1 MRQTKRTCLRNVLA
15 RLLEEWQEQL
25 DHNKTVGTVLLNLP
39 KAFDCILHDLLIAK
53 LNAYGFHK
61 NTLTLLFSYL
71 KSRKQSV
78 RIKTNYCSF
87 IEWLSGVLQGSILGT
102 LLFNIFLNDLLLFIS
117 RKNNALP
124 RNLRRQINNTEIAPE
139 PSIDLLGDTL
149 DNKLKFDQHISRL
162 YKSAGYQLNALFRL
176 KGYLNFE
183 QKKVSIESFIYA
195 NFNYC
200 PSVLHFFK
208 YKSVNKTGSIQKSA
222 LQLLCND
229 FESNYSQILDKGK
242 KNTMTIARL
251 RCLSSEIYKTI
262 NLLNPAFM
270 AETFKLSRS
279 KKPVRKQSVLNLNV
293 TRPSQVRYGE
303 RSLRV

>member
-1 MRQTKRTCLRNVLA
+1 MRQTKRTCLSNVLA
-15 RLLEEWQEQL
+15 RLLVEWQEQL
-25 DHNKTVGTVLLNLP
+25 DHSKTVWTVLLNLS

-61 NTLTLLFSYL
+61 NTRTLLFSYL
-71 KSRKQSV
+71 KSRKHSV

-87 IEWLSGVLQGSILGT
+87 IEWLSSVPQVSILGT
-102 LLFNIFLNDLLLFIS
+102 LLFSIFLIDLFLFIS

-149 DNKLKFDQHISRL
+149 DNELKFDQHISRL

-262 NLLNPAFM
+262 NLLNPAFLT
-270 AETFKLSRS
+270 ETFKLSRS

-293 TRPSQVRYGE
+293 TRPSQMRYGE

>member
-1 MRQTKRTCLRNVLA
+1 M
-15 RLLEEWQEQL
+15 
-25 DHNKTVGTVLLNLP
+25 
-39 KAFDCILHDLLIAK
+39 
-53 LNAYGFHK
+53 
-61 NTLTLLFSYL
+61 
-71 KSRKQSV
+71 
-78 RIKTNYCSF
+78 
-87 IEWLSGVLQGSILGT
+87 
-102 LLFNIFLNDLLLFIS
+102 FLNDLLLFIS

-149 DNKLKFDQHISRL
+149 DNELKFDQHISRL
-162 YKSAGYQLNALFRL
+162 YKSAGYQLNALFRW
-176 KGYLNFE
+176 KSYLNFE

-200 PSVLHFFK
+200 PLVLHFFK
-208 YKSVNKTGSIQKSA
+208 YKSVNKTGSIQKRT
-222 LQLLCND
+222 LQLLCNY

-251 RCLSSEIYKTI
+251 RCLSSEIYKTL
-262 NLLNPAFM
+262 NRLNPASM
-270 AETFKLSRS
+270 TETFKLSHS
-279 KKPVRKQSVLNLNV
+279 KKPVRKQSVLNLNL